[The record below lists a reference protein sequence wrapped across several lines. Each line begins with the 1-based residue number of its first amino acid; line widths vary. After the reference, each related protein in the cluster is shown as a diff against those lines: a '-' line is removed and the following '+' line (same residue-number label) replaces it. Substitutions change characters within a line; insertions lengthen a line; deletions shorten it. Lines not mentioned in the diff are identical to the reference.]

1 MPEVIRLRIE
11 DDTSQNA
18 ARHALSLLQ
27 HLADLL
33 ARSEGRSYAVY
44 RDGEGLFTAPF
55 DGELG
60 RQPLYVSS
68 ALATPGQ
75 LDWSCPEQ
83 WWRGVSLFY
92 AL

>member
-1 MPEVIRLRIE
+1 MKVIRLRIE
-11 DDTSQNA
+11 GDDSQEA
-18 ARHALSLLQ
+18 AQHVLLLLR

-33 ARSEGRSYAVY
+33 TRSEGRSYAVY
-44 RDGEGLFTAPF
+44 WDGGGLFVTLF

-60 RQPLYVSS
+60 RQPLYVAS
-68 ALATPGQ
+68 ALTAPGQ

>member
-1 MPEVIRLRIE
+1 MKVIRLRIE
-11 DDTSQNA
+11 GDDSQDT
-18 ARHALSLLQ
+18 ARHVLALLR

-33 ARSEGRSYAVY
+33 TRSEGRSYAVY

-55 DGELG
+55 DGELA

-68 ALATPGQ
+68 ALAAPSQ